1 MLFARKRMPALASM
15 LMLLRYLSLCVYRL
29 CDVSVVTCL
38 DLRAALSTLT
48 VSLHLNVKYLIQKSE
63 MYFGLLYCNVLHC
76 NISSSSFRKPCKDFQ
91 SVDSCEIMGMEGHYI
106 NHITNKGCIY
116 VLHSLGSL

>member
-29 CDVSVVTCL
+29 RDVSVVTCL

-63 MYFGLLYCNVLHC
+63 MCSLHC